1 MLHFPSSFVFNPKK
15 HPAYGRVREM
25 ARQVKSLARPAPFQ
39 ASPDL
44 QLKGVPYSFQWKS
57 PFASRVQRGFQN
69 SFANLTG
76 LA

>member
-1 MLHFPSSFVFNPKK
+1 MLHVPSSFVFQPKK

-44 QLKGVPYSFQWKS
+44 QLKGVPYSFQIE
-57 PFASRVQRGFQN
+57 
-69 SFANLTG
+69 
-76 LA
+76 